1 MRKIREWNI
10 AYYTVPQGIRAHGGM
25 NGAVRHKATPRL
37 NLHCH
42 LSVEEM
48 FETECGH
55 TPT

>member
-1 MRKIREWNI
+1 MTESACRMCKE
-10 AYYTVPQGIRAHGGM
+10 AVPQGIRAHGGM